1 MNWTPYTLE
10 CAVSAAPI
18 DPATKRPTLCGV
30 DNRGQSVTV
39 WLQPFNAGF
48 DVLRRGVIHRLG
60 ERDAVAYLNAFG
72 FVPGGAEVPK

>member
-18 DPATKRPTLCGV
+18 DPATKRPTLRGV

-39 WLQPFNAGF
+39 WMQPFNAGF
-48 DVLRRGVIHRLG
+48 DVLCKNVIHSMG
-60 ERDAVAYLNAFG
+60 ARDAVAYLNAFG
-72 FVPGGAEVPK
+72 FRPDGEVVK